1 MIFLEAKFDAIKKN
15 EEWKKVRKWVTT
27 FSWGLKMVDDL
38 TIAYTPAHGSVQ
50 NIRIKKIIFVLRTV
64 PCTQ

>member
-1 MIFLEAKFDAIKKN
+1 MEKSEKMSDL
-15 EEWKKVRKWVTT
+15 T

-50 NIRIKKIIFVLRTV
+50 NIRTKKVIFVLRTV